1 VNINNRFYL
10 VLFAVFHF
18 EFLVSLGYAQ
28 SSKELNFVASVNSA
42 PIPQAMYD
50 AALKNAIERGA
61 KDSPEL
67 QQAIKEELINRELL
81 VQEAKKQGL
90 EKSPEFIAQVDQFE
104 QNLLLQLYIDQH
116 FQKNPIT
123 DAQLK
128 AEYERQTKLIG
139 DTGGEVQYRF
149 SQIVTTKES
158 EAMLLMSRLQK
169 GDSFSQLARE
179 FSADTATKKE
189 GGSVGWVN
197 ASQMNTAVLQTL
209 RLLNKNEYSKKP
221 IQIGNAWVILRLD
234 DKRAMKIPSF
244 EESKPQLRQAIVQ
257 QYLTE
262 TVRRLRQNA
271 KIVM

>member
-1 VNINNRFYL
+1 MKNTIAVSTALLSILCSSL
-10 VLFAVFHF
+10 VFANSTQTPG
-18 EFLVSLGYAQ
+18 LA
-28 SSKELNFVASVNSA
+28 FVASVNNA
-42 PIPQAMYD
+42 PIPQAIYD

-90 EKSPEFIAQVDQFE
+90 EKSPEFITQVDQFE

-128 AEYERQTKLIG
+128 VEYERQTKLIG

-169 GDSFSQLARE
+169 GDSFTQLARE
-179 FSADTATKKE
+179 FSADAATKKD

-197 ASQMNTAVLQTL
+197 ASQMNANVLQTL

-221 IQIGNAWVILRLD
+221 IQIGNAWVIVRLD
-234 DKRAMKIPSF
+234 DKRAMKIPTF